1 MPLMMGV
8 DKKKISDGLIEGIV
22 GGKKVYSTAP
32 TMYPDSAKM
41 CAMEFLK
48 AVESKDPN
56 KIISAFI
63 ALDHEVDSIAELL
76 YPEEEEE
83 EGPEIEI
90 SL

>member
-22 GGKKVYSTAP
+22 KGKEAYSTAP
-32 TMYPDSAKM
+32 AMYPDSAKM

-56 KIISAFI
+56 RIISAFI
-63 ALDHEVDSIAELL
+63 ALDHEVDEISESL
-76 YPEEEEE
+76 YPEEEE